1 MISESGWLLWA
12 LLAAVFAVFAALT
25 TVFAKLGVETVH
37 PDLATLLRT
46 GLIVLLLAV
55 VVAANG
61 KWSNP
66 LHLSARA
73 WGFLALSAL
82 ATGASWI
89 CYFRAL
95 KLGPAASVAAVDKL
109 SIALVA
115 LFAAYVLHERPG
127 ARGWIGILLMAAGAL
142 LPASR
147 K

>member
-12 LLAAVFAVFAALT
+12 LLAAVFAALT
-25 TVFAKLGVETVH
+25 TVFAKVGVETVH

-46 GLIVLLLAV
+46 GLILLLLALF
-55 VVAANG
+55 VAANG

-66 LHLSARA
+66 LHLSTRA

-82 ATGASWI
+82 AAGASWI

-95 KLGPAASVAAVDKL
+95 KLGQAASVAAVDKL

-115 LFAAYVLHERPG
+115 LFAALVLHERPG
-127 ARGWIGILLMAAGAL
+127 LRGWIGILMIAAGAL
-142 LPASR
+142 LLGSR